1 MSEDV
6 TDIEPLRADLAYL
19 KEAFREVHTAII
31 GDDRLGHKG
40 LVSRLADLETVEKQ
54 IPEVH
59 GAIETRRLEGD
70 RRLHERIDTLE
81 KDLTGQLAKLTQEVK
96 TSKAYL
102 VGVGIGASLLGGG
115 TAWGIFQA
123 TGG

>member
-6 TDIEPLRADLAYL
+6 TDIEPLRADLAWL
-19 KEAFREVHTAII
+19 KEAFKDVHTAII
-31 GDDRLGHKG
+31 GDERLGHRG
-40 LVSRLADLETVEKQ
+40 LVNRTADLEAVEKM

-59 GAIETRRLEGD
+59 GAMEDRRIDGD

-81 KDLTGQLAKLTQEVK
+81 RDLTAELSKLTQEVK

-102 VGVGIGASLLGGG
+102 VGVGLGASLLGGG
-115 TAWGIFQA
+115 TAWGILQA
-123 TGG
+123 TR